1 MEKNLKKN
9 MCVFKAFI
17 KKMKRWKRDEEV
29 ETSNV
34 NSVFNKPIK
43 DKMEVVQKHEISEI
57 FFFFNM
63 KGLTN
68 LNCQWK

>member
-9 MCVFKAFI
+9 ICMFKAFV
-17 KKMKRWKRDEEV
+17 KKWRGEKEEV

-43 DKMEVVQKHEISEI
+43 DKMEVVQKHEIPE
-57 FFFFNM
+57 FFFFFF
-63 KGLTN
+63 
-68 LNCQWK
+68 